1 MPLSQST
8 ERTPAHTREIECRGY
23 RRTDGLWDIEGHLTD
38 VKPRENDD
46 NDDVKLI
53 HDMWLRITIDENF
66 LIHAAEAVMDKSP
79 YPVCPGITPN
89 FSQLAGIT
97 IKPGWRREAN
107 RRIGGVNGCTHLGE
121 LLGPLATVCFQTL
134 YGGGEY
140 ASDDASA
147 SGDSTDKLNG
157 IPEKPH
163 FIDQCHA
170 HRSDGSIVKKYWPD
184 FFSETTRSC

>member
-1 MPLSQST
+1 
-8 ERTPAHTREIECRGY
+8 
-23 RRTDGLWDIEGHLTD
+23 
-38 VKPRENDD
+38 
-46 NDDVKLI
+46 
-53 HDMWLRITIDENF
+53 MWLRLTIDDKL

-97 IKPGWRREAN
+97 IRPGWRREAN
-107 RRIGGVNGCTHLGE
+107 RRIGGVKGCTHLAE

-140 ASDDASA
+140 ASDDANISEE
-147 SGDSTDKLNG
+147 SKGV
-157 IPEKPH
+157 PERPH

-170 HRSDGSIVKKYWPD
+170 HRSDGPIVKKYWPD
-184 FFSETTRSC
+184 FFNENPKTC